1 MSVWSRLTLVTPPQ
15 TPALSLEAAKAHL
28 NLQGI
33 DDHDGVVAA
42 AIADAIADV
51 EGPNGIGVC
60 LITQTWR
67 LSLDA
72 WPREIRLPLGPVQ
85 SVEAITY
92 LDPAG
97 AEQTLAADQYAYDL
111 DRRPPR
117 IRPAEGVCWPALK
130 AAPGVVKVRFKAGF
144 GDGEADV
151 PGNLRG
157 ALKLIVGHRFEHRGD
172 DAAEALPQAVAAV
185 FEKHRRGRAA

>member
-1 MSVWSRLTLVTPPQ
+1 MTAWSRLARVEGPQ
-15 TPALSLEAAKAHL
+15 TLALSLEAAKAHL

-33 DDHDGVVAA
+33 DDHDAA
-42 AIADAIADV
+42 VQGFIADAIAAV
-51 EGPNGIGVC
+51 EGPDGIGVC

-72 WPREIRLPLGPVQ
+72 WPREIRIPLGPVQ

-97 AEQTLAADQYAYDL
+97 DAQTLAADQYAYDA
-111 DRRPPR
+111 DRRPFR
-117 IRPAEGVCWPALK
+117 ILPAEGVTWPSLK
-130 AAPGVVKVRFKAGF
+130 AALGVVKVRFKAGY
-144 GDGEADV
+144 GDAADAI
-151 PGNLRG
+151 PGNLIG

-172 DAAEALPQAVAAV
+172 DVADAIPQAVADV
-185 FEKHRRGRAA
+185 FEKYRRGRAA